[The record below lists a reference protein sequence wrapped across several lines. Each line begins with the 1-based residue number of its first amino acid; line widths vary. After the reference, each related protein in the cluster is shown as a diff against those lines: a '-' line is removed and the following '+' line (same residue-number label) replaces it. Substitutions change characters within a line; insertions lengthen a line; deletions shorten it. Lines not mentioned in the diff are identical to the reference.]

1 MKSNTNGGFLAK
13 MSGSSQQN
21 GVTHITT
28 NAIRL
33 PKNYTKEREILSNT
47 QQHFVMNIFMI
58 SKVIIFKARDFCV
71 SSGQVKK
78 F

>member
-1 MKSNTNGGFLAK
+1 

-21 GVTHITT
+21 GFILITT
-28 NAIRL
+28 NDIGL
-33 PKNYTKEREILSNT
+33 PKNYTKQREILSNT

-58 SKVIIFKARDFCV
+58 SKVITFKARDFCV
-71 SSGQVKK
+71 LSGQVKK

>member
-1 MKSNTNGGFLAK
+1 MKSNTNGGSLAK
-13 MSGSSQQN
+13 MSGSSQPN
-21 GVTHITT
+21 GVTLITT
-28 NAIRL
+28 NDIRL
-33 PKNYTKEREILSNT
+33 PKNYTKQREIPSNT

-58 SKVIIFKARDFCV
+58 SKVITFKARDFCV

>member
-1 MKSNTNGGFLAK
+1 

-21 GVTHITT
+21 GVTLITT
-28 NAIRL
+28 NDIGL
-33 PKNYTKEREILSNT
+33 PKNYTKQREIHLNT
-47 QQHFVMNIFMI
+47 QQYFVMNIFMI
-58 SKVIIFKARDFCV
+58 TKVIIFKARVFCV

>member
-13 MSGSSQQN
+13 MSGSSQPN
-21 GVTHITT
+21 SVTLITT
-28 NAIRL
+28 NDIRL
-33 PKNYTKEREILSNT
+33 PKNYTKQREILSNT

-58 SKVIIFKARDFCV
+58 SKVIIFKARDFYV

>member
-1 MKSNTNGGFLAK
+1 MAK
-13 MSGSSQQN
+13 MSGSSQQK
-21 GVTHITT
+21 GVTLITT
-28 NAIRL
+28 NDIGL
-33 PKNYTKEREILSNT
+33 PKNYTKQREILSNT

-58 SKVIIFKARDFCV
+58 TKVIIFKARVFCA

>member
-1 MKSNTNGGFLAK
+1 MKSNTNGGSLAK

-21 GVTHITT
+21 GVILITT
-28 NAIRL
+28 NDIGL
-33 PKNYTKEREILSNT
+33 PKNYTKEKEILSNT

-58 SKVIIFKARDFCV
+58 IKVIIFKARHFCV